1 MSDAYSAG
9 YFKNFQYFF
18 AVVED
23 REDPLK
29 LGRVRIR
36 AFGIHTEDRSKIPTE
51 DLPWATPIMP
61 YTSASI
67 SGIGESPTGPV
78 EGSWVFGFF
87 IDGKQM
93 QQPMIMGT
101 LAGAPEAYNELGF
114 NDPNKVYPKIEIP
127 GESDVNRLA
136 RGDHI
141 NASTVDAPS
150 VRAGENIVAHK
161 KKNRV
166 TDIPKAGPPGVE
178 SDIGKKDG
186 EALTVKDGPPPGYNS
201 DTYYSRR
208 TWNEPN
214 PRYGG
219 QDEDEKAPINLVAT
233 RAGGSPEF
241 GGESKYPLNH
251 VRVTE
256 SGHVFEVDDSPDAER
271 ISQYHTAGTF
281 YEIQPNGTRVTK
293 VVGDDYEMVMHDKNM
308 VVKGNVSITVQ
319 GSDVRLLVQSDGD
332 AGPGAKGG
340 NMFIE
345 TDGDLNFNVRGDMT
359 TKVGGTVYEEY
370 LGHHATNIANT
381 QSLLINEDR
390 IETIIG
396 DHTENIRGNYRQV
409 IKLNENQTVT
419 GNSVKHVEGTTKQ
432 TSSLDL
438 TLGSKNNFSILATS
452 NVNIQT
458 ESHFRANTAF
468 TFDVNATGNIELRSY
483 GNDSLGIS
491 GKVDIDANN
500 NIELTTPA
508 TVDIDGAGEVDID
521 GGTIN
526 LN

>member
-1 MSDAYSAG
+1 MEQYSAK

-18 AVVED
+18 GVVED
-23 REDPLK
+23 RQDPLK
-29 LGRVRIR
+29 MGRVRVR
-36 AFGIHTEDRSKIPTE
+36 AFGVHTEDRSKIPTE

-78 EGSWVFGFF
+78 EGTWVFGFF
-87 IDGKQM
+87 VDGKQM

-101 LAGAPEAYNELGF
+101 LAGAPEAYNKLGF

-127 GESDVNRLA
+127 GETDVNRLA
-136 RGDHI
+136 RGDDI
-141 NASTVDAPS
+141 YASTVDTPS

-166 TDIPKAGPPGVE
+166 LKIPKAGPPGVE
-178 SDIGKKDG
+178 SNEGDKNG
-186 EALTVKDGPPPGYNS
+186 EALTNKDGPPPGYNS
-201 DTYYSRR
+201 ETYYSRR

-219 QDEDEKAPINLVAT
+219 ESEGHKASLTYEGFP
-233 RAGGSPEF
+233 SF
-241 GGESKYPLNH
+241 GEESIYPLNH
-251 VRVTE
+251 VKVTE
-256 SGHVFEVDDSPDAER
+256 SGHVFEVDHSPNAER

-332 AGPGAKGG
+332 SGPGAKGG

-345 TDGDLNFNVRGDMT
+345 TDGDLNLNVRGDMT

-370 LGHHATNIANT
+370 LSHHATNVAED
-381 QSLLINEDR
+381 QSLLVNNDKINIIKGNYNED
-390 IETIIG
+390 IG
-396 DHTENIRGNYRQV
+396 GKVVDSVVQGNYSQTIKVDENV
-409 IKLNENQTVT
+409 IVKGTSGKTVYED
-419 GNSVKHVEGTTKQ
+419 VKE
-432 TSSLDL
+432 TSLKSM
-438 TLGSKNNFSILATS
+438 TLGAKSDLSLMASS
-452 NVNIQT
+452 NVNVHT
-458 ESHFRANTAF
+458 DKHFRANTAF
-468 TFDVNATGNIELRSY
+468 TFDVNANSNINLSTPQTINIE
-483 GNDSLGIS
+483 GDT
-491 GKVDIDANN
+491 
-500 NIELTTPA
+500 E
-508 TVDIDGAGEVDID
+508 VDIDGA
-521 GGTIN
+521 TIN

>member
-1 MSDAYSAG
+1 MSTVYSAE

-18 AVVED
+18 GVVED
-23 REDPLK
+23 RQDPLK
-29 LGRVRIR
+29 MGRVRIR
-36 AFGIHTEDRSKIPTE
+36 AFGIHTEDRAKIPTV

-78 EGSWVFGFF
+78 EGTWVFGFF
-87 IDGKQM
+87 VDGKQM

-136 RGDHI
+136 RGDAI
-141 NASTVDAPS
+141 RASTIEAPS
-150 VRAGENIVAHK
+150 VRAGENILAHK
-161 KKNRV
+161 KKHRV
-166 TDIPKAGPPGVE
+166 LKIPKAGPPGVE
-178 SDIGKKDG
+178 SDPGKKDG
-186 EALTVKDGPPPGYNS
+186 EASTVKDGPPPGYNS
-201 DTYYSRR
+201 ETYYSRR

-219 QDEDEKAPINLVAT
+219 KDEGEKSSVT
-233 RAGGSPEF
+233 YGGTPEF
-241 GGESKYPLNH
+241 GEESIYPLNH
-251 VRVTE
+251 VKVTE
-256 SGHVFEVDDSPDAER
+256 SGHVFEVDDSPKAER
-271 ISQYHTAGTF
+271 IAQYHTAGTF

-293 VVGDDYEMVMHDKNM
+293 IVGDDYEMVMHDKNM

-332 AGPGAKGG
+332 SGPGAKGG

-370 LGHHATNIANT
+370 LSHHATNVAED
-381 QSLLINEDR
+381 QSLLVNNDKINIIKGNYNED
-390 IETIIG
+390 IGGKVVDSVIQGFYSQTIKV
-396 DHTENIRGNYRQV
+396 DENV
-409 IKLNENQTVT
+409 TVK
-419 GNSVKHVEGTTKQ
+419 GNSNKKVYKDVKE
-432 TSSLDL
+432 TSLKSM
-438 TLGSKNNFSILATS
+438 TLGAKSDLSLMASS
-452 NVNIQT
+452 NVNVHT
-458 ESHFRANTAF
+458 DKHFRANTAF
-468 TFDVNATGNIELRSY
+468 TFDVNANSNINLSTPQTINIE
-483 GNDSLGIS
+483 GDT
-491 GKVDIDANN
+491 
-500 NIELTTPA
+500 E
-508 TVDIDGAGEVDID
+508 VDIDGA
-521 GGTIN
+521 TIN

>member
-1 MSDAYSAG
+1 MSTVYSAE

-18 AVVED
+18 GVVED
-23 REDPLK
+23 RQDPLK
-29 LGRVRIR
+29 MGRVRIR
-36 AFGIHTEDRSKIPTE
+36 AFGIHTEDRAKIPTV

-78 EGSWVFGFF
+78 EGTWVFGFF
-87 IDGKQM
+87 VDGKQL

-114 NDPNKVYPKIEIP
+114 NDPYKVYPKIEIP

-136 RGDHI
+136 RGDAI
-141 NASTVDAPS
+141 RASTIEAPS
-150 VRAGENIVAHK
+150 VRAGENILAHK
-161 KKNRV
+161 KKHRV
-166 TDIPKAGPPGVE
+166 LKIPKAGPPGVE
-178 SDIGKKDG
+178 SDPGKKDG
-186 EALTVKDGPPPGYNS
+186 EASTVKDGPPPGYNS
-201 DTYYSRR
+201 ETYYSRR

-219 QDEDEKAPINLVAT
+219 KDEGEKSSVT
-233 RAGGSPEF
+233 YGGTPEF
-241 GGESKYPLNH
+241 GEESIYPLNH
-251 VRVTE
+251 VKVTE
-256 SGHVFEVDDSPDAER
+256 SGHVFEVDDSPKAER
-271 ISQYHTAGTF
+271 IAQYHTAGTF

-293 VVGDDYEMVMHDKNM
+293 IVGDDYEMVMHDKNM

-319 GSDVRLLVQSDGD
+319 GSDVRLLVQADGD
-332 AGPGAKGG
+332 TGPGAKGG

-345 TDGDLNFNVRGDMT
+345 TDGDFNLNVRGDMT

-370 LGHHATNIANT
+370 LSHHATNISKD
-381 QSLLINEDR
+381 QSLLVNNDR

-396 DHTENIRGNYRQV
+396 DHVEDIRGYYNQV
-409 IKLNENQTVT
+409 IGKDEIVMVQENSIKTT
-419 GNSVKHVEGTTKQ
+419 EGTSDT
-432 TSSLDL
+432 T
-438 TLGSKNNFSILATS
+438 TLLNHTVITDNNFSVLATS

-458 ESHFRANTAF
+458 DSHFRANTSS
-468 TFDVNATGNIELRSY
+468 TFDVNAGTSV
-483 GNDSLGIS
+483 
-491 GKVDIDANN
+491 KIDAPTSFTVGTGGADTDTSPAKIPTLV
-500 NIELTTPA
+500 NIKGVL
-508 TVDIDGAGEVDID
+508 VDVDGSTEVDID

>member
-1 MSDAYSAG
+1 MSDAYSAE
-9 YFKNFQYFF
+9 YFRNFQHFF
-18 AVVED
+18 GVVED
-23 REDPLK
+23 RQDPLR

-36 AFGIHTEDRSKIPTE
+36 AFGIHTEDRAKIPTE

-61 YTSASI
+61 FTSASI
-67 SGIGESPTGPV
+67 RGEGESPTGPV
-78 EGSWVFGFF
+78 EGTWVFGFF

-93 QQPMIMGT
+93 QQPMILGT
-101 LAGAPEAYNELGF
+101 LAGAPEAYNEMGF

-141 NASTVDAPS
+141 NASTDDNPS

-161 KKNRV
+161 KKHRV
-166 TDIPKAGPPGVE
+166 TKIPKAGPPGVE
-178 SDIGKKDG
+178 SDTGKKDG

-201 DTYYSRR
+201 QTYYSRR

-219 QDEDEKAPINLVAT
+219 QDEDEKAPINLVET
-233 RAGGSPEF
+233 RAGGAPEF

-271 ISQYHTAGTF
+271 ISEYHTAGTF

-293 VVGDDYEMVMHDKNM
+293 VVGDDYEMVLHDKNM

-319 GSDVRLLVQSDGD
+319 GSDCRLLVQSDGD

-359 TKVGGTVYEEY
+359 TKVGGTVYNEY
-370 LGHHATNIANT
+370 LGHHATNISNT
-381 QSLLINEDR
+381 PVSY
-390 IETIIG
+390 T
-396 DHTENIRGNYRQV
+396 H
-409 IKLNENQTVT
+409 
-419 GNSVKHVEGTTKQ
+419 
-432 TSSLDL
+432 L
-438 TLGSKNNFSILATS
+438 TLPTN
-452 NVNIQT
+452 
-458 ESHFRANTAF
+458 R
-468 TFDVNATGNIELRSY
+468 
-483 GNDSLGIS
+483 
-491 GKVDIDANN
+491 
-500 NIELTTPA
+500 
-508 TVDIDGAGEVDID
+508 EV
-521 GGTIN
+521 
-526 LN
+526 

>member
-1 MSDAYSAG
+1 MEQYSAK

-18 AVVED
+18 GVVED
-23 REDPLK
+23 RQDPLK
-29 LGRVRIR
+29 MGRVRVR
-36 AFGIHTEDRSKIPTE
+36 AFGVHTEDRSKIPTE

-78 EGSWVFGFF
+78 EGTWVFGFF
-87 IDGKQM
+87 VDGKQM
-93 QQPMIMGT
+93 QAPMIMGT
-101 LAGAPEAYNELGF
+101 LAGAPEAYNDLGF
-114 NDPNKVYPKIEIP
+114 NDPNKVYPKIDVP

-136 RGDHI
+136 RGD
-141 NASTVDAPS
+141 NALASSLSSPS
-150 VRAGENIVAHK
+150 PRAGENIIAHK

-166 TDIPKAGPPGVE
+166 TNIPKAGPPGVE
-178 SDIGKKDG
+178 SNSGKKDG
-186 EALTVKDGPPPGYNS
+186 EALTNKDGPPPGYNS
-201 DTYYSRR
+201 ETYYSRR

-219 QDEDEKAPINLVAT
+219 QDVLEKAPIT
-233 RAGGSPEF
+233 YDDPPEF
-241 GGESKYPLNH
+241 GGESLYPLNH
-251 VRVTE
+251 VKVTE
-256 SGHVFEVDDSPDAER
+256 SGHVFEVDDSPKAER
-271 ISQYHTAGTF
+271 IAQYHTAGTF

-293 VVGDDYEMVMHDKNM
+293 IVGDDYEMVMHDKNM

-345 TDGDLNFNVRGDMT
+345 TDGDFNLNVRGDMT

-370 LGHHATNIANT
+370 LSHHATNISKD
-381 QSLLINEDR
+381 QSLLVNNDR

-396 DHTENIRGNYRQV
+396 DHTENIRKNYRQT
-409 IKLNENQTVT
+409 IKQNENITVS
-419 GNSVKHVEGTTKQ
+419 GNSVKHVNGTTKQ
-432 TSSLDL
+432 TSLFDL
-438 TLGSKNNFSILATS
+438 TLGTKNNFSILATS

-458 ESHFRANTAF
+458 ESHFTANTAE
-468 TFDVNATGNIELRSY
+468 TFAVHAVGNIELETPAQIRIGTNTVTINTVS
-483 GNDSLGIS
+483 GEIKSSRPTLVITNAGLVDTDADS
-491 GKVDIDANN
+491 VDIDAGR
-500 NIELTTPA
+500 
-508 TVDIDGAGEVDID
+508 ID
-521 GGTIN
+521 

>member
-1 MSDAYSAG
+1 MSDAYSAE
-9 YFKNFQYFF
+9 YFRNFQHFF
-18 AVVED
+18 GVVED
-23 REDPLK
+23 RQDPLR

-36 AFGIHTEDRSKIPTE
+36 AFGIHTEDRAKIPTE
-51 DLPWATPIMP
+51 DLPWATPVMP

-67 SGIGESPTGPV
+67 SGVGESPTGPV
-78 EGSWVFGFF
+78 EGTWVFGFF

-93 QQPMIMGT
+93 QQPMILGT
-101 LAGAPEAYNELGF
+101 LAGAPEAYNEMGF

-141 NASTVDAPS
+141 NASTDDNPS

-161 KKNRV
+161 KKHRV
-166 TDIPKAGPPGVE
+166 TKIPKAGPPGVE
-178 SDIGKKDG
+178 SDTGKKDG

-201 DTYYSRR
+201 QTYYSRR

-219 QDEDEKAPINLVAT
+219 QDKDEKAPINLVET
-233 RAGGSPEF
+233 RAGGAPEF

-271 ISQYHTAGTF
+271 ISEYHTAGTF

-293 VVGDDYEMVMHDKNM
+293 VVGDDYEMVLHDKNM

-319 GSDVRLLVQSDGD
+319 GSDCRLLVQSDGD

-359 TKVGGTVYEEY
+359 TKVGGTVYNEY
-370 LGHHATNIANT
+370 LGHHATNISNT
-381 QSLLINEDR
+381 QSLLVNEDR
-390 IETIIG
+390 LETIIG
-396 DHTENIRGNYRQV
+396 DHIEDVRGYYNV
-409 IKLNENQTVT
+409 VT
-419 GNSVKHVEGTTKQ
+419 GKDEVIIVEGNSFKTVEGSSDSTTLLNH
-432 TSSLDL
+432 TIVTD
-438 TLGSKNNFSILATS
+438 NNFSVLATS

-458 ESHFRANTAF
+458 DSHFRANTAE
-468 TFDVNATGNIELRSY
+468 TFDVNATSSVTIDGTLI
-483 GNDSLGIS
+483 DIS
-491 GKVDIDANN
+491 GG
-500 NIELTTPA
+500 T
-508 TVDIDGAGEVDID
+508 EVDVD
-521 GGTIN
+521 APVIN

>member
-1 MSDAYSAG
+1 MSEGFSG
-9 YFKNFQYFF
+9 QYFRRFQYFF
-18 AVVED
+18 GVVED
-23 REDPLK
+23 RQDPLRI
-29 LGRVRIR
+29 GRVRVR
-36 AFGIHTEDRSKIPTE
+36 AFGVHTEDRSKIPTE

-67 SGIGESPTGPV
+67 SGVGESPTGPV
-78 EGSWVFGFF
+78 EGTWVFGFF
-87 IDGKQM
+87 VDGKQL

-101 LAGAPEAYNELGF
+101 LAGAPEGYNDLGF

-141 NASTVDAPS
+141 NASTTDAPS
-150 VRAGENIVAHK
+150 VRAGENVVAHK

-178 SDIGKKDG
+178 SDTGKKDG

-201 DTYYSRR
+201 ETYYSRR

-219 QDEDEKAPINLVAT
+219 QDEGEKSN
-233 RAGGSPEF
+233 RAYQKFTF

-256 SGHVFEVDDSPDAER
+256 SGHVFEVDDSPNAER
-271 ISQYHTAGTF
+271 IHEYHTAGTF

-308 VVKGNVSITVQ
+308 VVRGNVSITVQ
-319 GSDVRLLVQSDGD
+319 GSDCRLLVQSDGD

-359 TKVGGTVYEEY
+359 TKVGGTVYNEY
-370 LGHHATNIANT
+370 LGHMATNIANT
-381 QSLLINEDR
+381 QSLLVNEDR

-396 DHTENIRGNYRQV
+396 DHTENLRGNYRQE
-409 IKLNENQTVT
+409 IKLNE
-419 GNSVKHVEGTTKQ
+419 KIHVVGDSYKTISGSSMYYANEQ
-432 TSSLDL
+432 MLIMTSDNLNI
-438 TLGSKNNFSILATS
+438 KATS
-452 NVNIQT
+452 NVNVRT
-458 ESHFRANTAF
+458 MSHFRANTAE
-468 TFDVNATGNIELRSY
+468 TFDVNATGNIEL
-483 GNDSLGIS
+483 
-491 GKVDIDANN
+491 
-500 NIELTTPA
+500 TTPQ
-508 TVDIDGAGEVDID
+508 TVDIDGSSEVDID

>member
-1 MSDAYSAG
+1 MEQYSG
-9 YFKNFQYFF
+9 KYFKNFQHFF
-18 AVVED
+18 GVVED
-23 REDPLK
+23 RQDPLK
-29 LGRVRIR
+29 MGRVRIR

-78 EGSWVFGFF
+78 EGTWVFGFF
-87 IDGKQM
+87 VDGKQM

-127 GESDVNRLA
+127 GETDVNRLA
-136 RGDHI
+136 RGDDI
-141 NASTVDAPS
+141 YASTVDTPS

-166 TDIPKAGPPGVE
+166 KEIPKAGPPGVE
-178 SDIGKKDG
+178 SNKGDKNG
-186 EALTVKDGPPPGYNS
+186 EALTNKDGPPPGYNS
-201 DTYYSRR
+201 ETYYSRR

-219 QDEDEKAPINLVAT
+219 QDNDHKASLTFDGP
-233 RAGGSPEF
+233 PEF
-241 GGESKYPLNH
+241 GEESIYPLNH
-251 VRVTE
+251 VKVTE
-256 SGHVFEVDDSPDAER
+256 SGHVFEVDDSPKAER

-293 VVGDDYEMVMHDKNM
+293 IVGDDYEMVMHDKNM

-332 AGPGAKGG
+332 SGPGAKGG

-345 TDGDLNFNVRGDMT
+345 TDGDLNLNVRGDMT

-370 LGHHATNIANT
+370 LSHHATNVAED
-381 QSLLINEDR
+381 QSLLVNNDKINIIKGNYNED
-390 IETIIG
+390 IGGKLVDSVVQGNYSQTIKV
-396 DHTENIRGNYRQV
+396 DENILV
-409 IKLNENQTVT
+409 K
-419 GNSVKHVEGTTKQ
+419 GNSNKKVYEDVKE
-432 TSSLDL
+432 TSLKSM
-438 TLGSKNNFSILATS
+438 TLGAKRDLSLMASS
-452 NVNIQT
+452 NVNVHT
-458 ESHFRANTAF
+458 DKHFRANTAF
-468 TFDVNATGNIELRSY
+468 TFDVNANSNINLSTPQTINIE
-483 GNDSLGIS
+483 GDT
-491 GKVDIDANN
+491 
-500 NIELTTPA
+500 E
-508 TVDIDGAGEVDID
+508 VDIDGA
-521 GGTIN
+521 TIN

>member
-1 MSDAYSAG
+1 MTTSYTG
-9 YFKNFQYFF
+9 TYFKTFQHFF
-18 AVVED
+18 GVVED
-23 REDPLK
+23 RQDPLR
-29 LGRVRIR
+29 LGRVRVR
-36 AFGIHTEDRSKIPTE
+36 AFGIHTEDRSKIPTK

-78 EGSWVFGFF
+78 EGTWVFGFF

-114 NDPNKVYPKIEIP
+114 NDPNKVYPKIGIP

-136 RGDHI
+136 RGSNI
-141 NASTVDAPS
+141 LASTEEKPS
-150 VRAGENIVAHK
+150 VRAGENILAHK
-161 KKNRV
+161 KKYRV
-166 TDIPKAGPPGVE
+166 TNIPVAGPPGNE
-178 SDIGKKDG
+178 SAPQAGDG
-186 EALTVKDGPPPGYNS
+186 EASTVKDGPPPGYGS
-201 DTYYSRR
+201 KPYYTRR

-219 QDEDEKAPINLVAT
+219 EDNLEKAKYSY
-233 RAGGSPEF
+233 GESKY
-241 GGESKYPLNH
+241 GGESIYPLNH

-271 ISQYHTAGTF
+271 IHEYHTSGTF

-293 VVGDDYEMVMHDKNM
+293 VVGDDYEMVLHNKNM
-308 VVKGNVSITVQ
+308 VVKGNVNITVQ

-370 LGHHATNIANT
+370 LSDQTTNVNRD
-381 QSLLINEDR
+381 QKLRVGQDR
-390 IETIIG
+390 LETIIG
-396 DHTENIRGNYRQV
+396 DHTENLRSNYRQE
-409 IKLNENQTVT
+409 IKLNEKVNI
-419 GNSVKHVEGTTKQ
+419 EGDSYKTISG
-432 TSSLDL
+432 SSMF
-438 TLGSKNNFSILATS
+438 KSIEQMLILSEDNLNLKATS
-452 NVNIQT
+452 NVNIRAIQ
-458 ESHFRANTAF
+458 HIQANTDLS
-468 TFDVNATGNIELRSY
+468 FDVNANTSVTIDAPTAVNVGNGTKPTL
-483 GNDSLGIS
+483 
-491 GKVDIDANN
+491 VDIRG
-500 NIELTTPA
+500 TR
-508 TVDIDGAGEVDID
+508 ID
-521 GGTIN
+521 
-526 LN
+526 LNKE